1 MKVKQFHE
9 KDELCQIDQVS
20 ICPLVQS
27 LTEEREGV
35 ELHNTTNKTRNI
47 VANATKR
54 ITTFQFIRQKFL
66 SCDKKEVLNMMAEAD
81 MESPIPSIMS
91 PSITK
96 NPVPKMRIESPIIG
110 TSCERDAFT
119 PFTPDTSK
127 PTTFHD
133 LGQWLHSSSSLSED
147 DESYLRTSLSINA
160 SNTDTGN
167 NEDPNYEF
175 GATGDISSVLVT
187 N

>member
-1 MKVKQFHE
+1 MKVKQFHG
-9 KDELCQIDQVS
+9 KDELSQIDQVS

-27 LTEEREGV
+27 LTEEREGMK
-35 ELHNTTNKTRNI
+35 LHNTTNKSRNI
-47 VANATKR
+47 VTNATKW
-54 ITTFQFIRQKFL
+54 IITFQFIKQKFL
-66 SCDKKEVLNMMAEAD
+66 SCDEKDVLNMMAEAD

-96 NPVPKMRIESPIIG
+96 NPVPKMRIESPILD
-110 TSCERDAFT
+110 TSCERDTFT
-119 PFTPDTSK
+119 PFTQDTSK
-127 PTTFHD
+127 PTTFHV
-133 LGQWLHSSSSLSED
+133 LGQWLHSPSSLSED